1 MRPLFSALVIL
12 SAVCFSCQFADA
24 GVLTYNAGSGG
35 TFDPSSA
42 SAFTFTNFGQGGV
55 SGSVTYTK
63 VRVFAR
69 WNGTAPLP
77 AGGITISPLAT
88 NFSTS
93 SLGVLTI
100 PGGANANDEFINSGD
115 FVALSTT
122 VTTANLSSVSLAA
135 TIPSISVADGFS
147 LQIALQF
154 SNASGSNQNL
164 TSYQTV
170 TAFNSSAVP
179 EPGTYA
185 AGLIVTIAA
194 AIVRR
199 RRRQTVSA

>member
-1 MRPLFSALVIL
+1 MRLLFSALVFL

-42 SAFTFTNFGQGGV
+42 STFTFTNFGQGTLVSGV
-55 SGSVTYTK
+55 SYTSAR
-63 VRVFAR
+63 VRVK
-69 WNGTAPLP
+69 WGGTAPLP
-77 AGGITISPLAT
+77 AGGFVISAISSSGPTASFGDIT
-88 NFSTS
+88 FGGSTAA
-93 SLGVLTI
+93 GVFQ
-100 PGGANANDEFINSGD
+100 NDSY
-115 FVALSTT
+115 VALPSA
-122 VTTANLSSVSLAA
+122 VTTLNLASLTLTA
-135 TIPSISVADGFS
+135 TIPVMTVSDGFS
-147 LQIALQF
+147 LEFALQLEDAAQ
-154 SNASGSNQNL
+154 NNTNMVAS
-164 TSYQTV
+164 QTV